1 VRATTGIAEDAVKQA
16 GTSHSQA
23 EIRLALLLGAGLIV
37 ASVLWHAFS
46 GGSGSPKKIASLPEK
61 WQFTA
66 TGAITA
72 SLALGSDGTLY
83 AGGED
88 GLLYALDAAGNLKW
102 KFDAGH
108 MITAPVIGA
117 DGTIYVSN
125 DGERIYAVSP
135 TGAQLW
141 AQGGGPYADKQPGWR
156 AAAIDQSHLYTPWRS
171 QIRAIQLNNGTFDW
185 PTGIGFQ
192 RGGTVSILPNGLVVY
207 PGNGRM
213 DAADQIG
220 RTQWEYPVMNPPL
233 SVDMITRTA
242 GRIPPGNF
250 WLDSGIAVALDGTLY
265 LCATGS
271 RLVAL
276 APDGTYKWEFKP
288 KVYSINKATPVIS
301 EDRTIY
307 FSSGDGTLYALNPDG
322 TQKWAT
328 DTGALI
334 AATPVVAADETIY
347 VVNGAGLVTV
357 SPEGKILER
366 VDIAGGLQSS
376 PTLGAD
382 GTFYVASGAGKILAF
397 AGTHGA
403 LMDSPWPKFQA
414 DLANT
419 GRARPF

>member
-1 VRATTGIAEDAVKQA
+1 VKQA
-16 GTSHSQA
+16 GKTQNQTA
-23 EIRLALLLGAGLIV
+23 IFWGLGLGVAMIV
-37 ASVLWHAFS
+37 GAMAWHTFS
-46 GGSGSPKKIASLPEK
+46 GGAGSHEQTAALPEK

-66 TGAITA
+66 TGAINGA
-72 SLALGSDGTLY
+72 LALGNDGTLY
-83 AGGED
+83 AAGED
-88 GLLYALDAAGNLKW
+88 GILYALDTSGNLKW
-102 KFDAGH
+102 KFDAGR
-108 MITAPVIGA
+108 MTTAPAIGA

-125 DGERIYAVSP
+125 DEERIFAISP
-135 TGAQLW
+135 TGTQQW
-141 AQGGGPYADKQPGWR
+141 AQGGGPFADKQPGWK
-156 AAAIDQSHLYTPWRS
+156 AAAIDQNHLYSPWRGS
-171 QIRAIQLNNGTFDW
+171 IRAIRLDGGTFDW
-185 PTGIGFQ
+185 TTGIGFE
-192 RGGTVSILPNGLVVY
+192 RGGSVSILPNGLVVY
-207 PGNGRM
+207 PGNGRT
-213 DAADQIG
+213 DAADSTG

-265 LCATGS
+265 VCATGS

-301 EDRTIY
+301 ADRTIY

-334 AATPVVAADETIY
+334 GATPMLTADETIY
-347 VVNGAGLVTV
+347 VVNGSGLVAV

-366 VDIAGGLQSS
+366 VAIAGSLESS
-376 PTLGAD
+376 PTLGPD
-382 GTFYVASGAGKILAF
+382 GTVYVASRGGKIVAF

-403 LMDSPWPKFQA
+403 LMNSPWPKFQA

-419 GRARPF
+419 GRAPRF

>member
-16 GTSHSQA
+16 GTSNNQTA
-23 EIRLALLLGAGLIV
+23 IRLALILGLVLIV
-37 ASVLWHAFS
+37 AAVLWHAFS
-46 GGSGSPKKIASLPEK
+46 GGSGFHKEFGSSPEK

-83 AGGED
+83 AAGED

-102 KFDAGH
+102 KFDAGR
-108 MITAPVIGA
+108 MLTAPVIGA

-125 DGERIYAVSP
+125 EAERVYAVSP
-135 TGAQLW
+135 AGAQLW

-156 AAAIDQSHLYTPWRS
+156 GAAIDQSHLYTPWRN
-171 QIRAIQLNNGTFDW
+171 QIRAIRLNDGAFDW

-207 PGNGRM
+207 PGNGRT
-213 DAADQIG
+213 DAADQAG

-242 GRIPPGNF
+242 GHIPPGNF
-250 WLDSGIAVALDGTLY
+250 WLDSGIAVALDGTVY
-265 LCATGS
+265 VCASGS

-288 KVYSINKATPVIS
+288 KVYSVSKATPVIS
-301 EDRTIY
+301 TDGTIY
-307 FSSGDGTLYALNPDG
+307 FSSGDGTLYALSPDG

-328 DTGALI
+328 ITGAEI
-334 AATPVVAADETIY
+334 AATPVLAADETIY
-347 VVNGAGLVTV
+347 VVNGAGLVAV

-366 VDIAGGLQSS
+366 IAIAGGLKSS

-382 GTFYVASGAGKILAF
+382 GTLYVASGAGKILAL

>member
-1 VRATTGIAEDAVKQA
+1 MRPTTGIAEDAVKQA
-16 GTSHSQA
+16 GTSHHQA
-23 EIRLALLLGAGLIV
+23 EIRLAFILGAGLIV
-37 ASVLWHAFS
+37 ASVLWNAFS
-46 GGSGSPKKIASLPEK
+46 GGSGSPKKIASLPKK
-61 WQFTA
+61 WEFTA

-83 AGGED
+83 AAGED

-125 DGERIYAVSP
+125 EGERIYAVSP

-156 AAAIDQSHLYTPWRS
+156 AAAIDQSHLYTPWRN
-171 QIRAIQLNNGTFDW
+171 QIRAIQLNGGAFDW
-185 PTGIGFQ
+185 TTGIGFQ
-192 RGGTVSILPNGLVVY
+192 RGGSVSILPNGLVVY

-213 DAADQIG
+213 DAADQMG

-233 SVDMITRTA
+233 TVDMITRTA
-242 GRIPPGNF
+242 GHIPPGNF

-265 LCATGS
+265 VCATGS

-288 KVYSINKATPVIS
+288 KVYSLSKATPVIS
-301 EDRTIY
+301 VDGTIY
-307 FSSGDGTLYALNPDG
+307 FSSGDGTLYALSPDG
-322 TQKWAT
+322 AQKWAT
-328 DTGALI
+328 ETGAEI
-334 AATPVVAADETIY
+334 VATPVVAADESIY

-366 VDIAGGLQSS
+366 VAIAGGLHSS

-382 GTFYVASGAGKILAF
+382 GTLYVASGAGKIVAF
-397 AGTHGA
+397 AGSHGA
-403 LMDSPWPKFQA
+403 LMDGPWPKFQA